1 MHSRLY
7 KACKQLVQILVTLLH
22 VVQLGLL
29 LLLLPELIGNS
40 AKRKKCK
47 IFSHVLLAVLC
58 CSTVCVFY
66 SRLRR

>member
-29 LLLLPELIGNS
+29 LLLPELIGNS
-40 AKRKKCK
+40 AKSRY
-47 IFSHVLLAVLC
+47 VDG
-58 CSTVCVFY
+58 TVDKRWKNSMCLDLY
-66 SRLRR
+66 NSGRRAPF

>member
-47 IFSHVLLAVLC
+47 KNFQLMFCLL
-58 CSTVCVFY
+58 
-66 SRLRR
+66 

>member
-47 IFSHVLLAVLC
+47 KIFQLMFCLL
-58 CSTVCVFY
+58 
-66 SRLRR
+66 